1 MEEDEENEMFGGLF
15 CEGGVEYEAP
25 SSPPLVQQVVEELP
39 ETEFILNNFKQVTNA
54 ILFFIKERK
63 GVDEIID
70 ELKGIH
76 AHNITEIKL
85 IKSKKDYI
93 LLNTDVTRVLNLPNT
108 SEEAK

>member
-1 MEEDEENEMFGGLF
+1 MEEDEANEMFGGLF

-54 ILFFIKERK
+54 ILFFIQESK
-63 GVDEIID
+63 GVEEIIN

-76 AHNITEIKL
+76 AHNIAELKI
-85 IKSKKDYI
+85 INSKFIIFY
-93 LLNTDVTRVLNLPNT
+93 
-108 SEEAK
+108 